1 MIKTLA
7 LAVVALVAALLLYAA
22 TRPDTFRVERSVTIQ
37 APPDK
42 VFALINDFHQ
52 WERWSPWEDIDPAIR
67 RSYSGAASGKGAVY
81 EWSGNNEVGHGRME
95 IVESSAPDK
104 AVLQIHFIKPF
115 EARNTVEFTL
125 AAQGGATTVT
135 QAMYGPSPFIS
146 KVMGLFFSMDKMV
159 GQKYEEGL
167 ARLKAITEKEVDGP
181 CNAPDPV

>member
-7 LAVVALVAALLLYAA
+7 LAVVALVAAVLLYAA

-52 WERWSPWEDIDPAIR
+52 WERWSPWEKIDPAIQR
-67 RSYSGAASGKGAVY
+67 RYSGAASGKGAVY

-95 IVESSAPDK
+95 IVESSAPSK

-135 QAMYGPSPFIS
+135 QPMYGPSPFIS
-146 KVMGLFFSMDKMV
+146 KLMGLFFSMDKMV
-159 GQKYEEGL
+159 GEKYEQGL
-167 ARLKAITEKEVDGP
+167 ATLKAIAEK
-181 CNAPDPV
+181 

>member
-52 WERWSPWEDIDPAIR
+52 WERWSPWENIDPAIR

-95 IVESSAPDK
+95 IVESSAPGK

-115 EARNTVEFTL
+115 EARNTVEFKLTPL
-125 AAQGGATTVT
+125 GGGTTVT
-135 QAMYGPSPFIS
+135 QAMYGPSPFIA
-146 KVMGLFFSMDKMV
+146 KLMGLFFSMDRMV

-167 ARLKAITEKEVDGP
+167 ARLKAVAEQ
-181 CNAPDPV
+181 

>member
-37 APPDK
+37 APPEK
-42 VFALINDFHQ
+42 VFPLVNDFHQ
-52 WERWSPWEDIDPAIR
+52 WERWSPWEKIDPAIQR
-67 RSYSGAASGKGAVY
+67 RYSGAASGKGAVY
-81 EWSGNNEVGHGRME
+81 EWSGNNDVGHGRME

-159 GQKYEEGL
+159 GEKYEQGL
-167 ARLKAITEKEVDGP
+167 ATLKAIAEK
-181 CNAPDPV
+181 

>member
-7 LAVVALVAALLLYAA
+7 LAVVALVAAVLLYAA

-52 WERWSPWEDIDPAIR
+52 WERWSPWENIDPAIR

-95 IVESSAPDK
+95 IVESSAPSK

-146 KVMGLFFSMDKMV
+146 KLMGLFFSMDKMV
-159 GQKYEEGL
+159 GEKYEQGL
-167 ARLKAITEKEVDGP
+167 ATLKAIAEK
-181 CNAPDPV
+181 

>member
-7 LAVVALVAALLLYAA
+7 LAVVALVAAVLLYAA

-52 WERWSPWEDIDPAIR
+52 WERWSPWEKIDPAIQR
-67 RSYSGAASGKGAVY
+67 RYSGAASGKGAVY

-95 IVESSAPDK
+95 IVESSAPSK

-115 EARNTVEFTL
+115 EARNPVEFTL

-146 KVMGLFFSMDKMV
+146 KLMGLFFSMDKMV
-159 GQKYEEGL
+159 GEKYEQGL
-167 ARLKAITEKEVDGP
+167 ATLKAIAEK
-181 CNAPDPV
+181 